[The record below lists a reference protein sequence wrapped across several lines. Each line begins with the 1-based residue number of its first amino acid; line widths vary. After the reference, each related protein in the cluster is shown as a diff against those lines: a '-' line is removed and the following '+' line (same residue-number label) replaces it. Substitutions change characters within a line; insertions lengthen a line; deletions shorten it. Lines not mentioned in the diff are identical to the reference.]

1 MKLTGNTI
9 LITGGSS
16 GIGFEMAKQFL
27 QKGNEVIVT
36 GRDGKKLHAAKQ
48 QLGDV
53 TIIKSDVGNP
63 DDVEKL
69 HQQVARDFPELNIL
83 INNAGILQTLYLRG
97 GNLSAAVLTSEIDIN
112 LKGTML
118 MNNIFLQL
126 LKQNNNPAI
135 INVSSG
141 LAFVP
146 LPVAPVYCST
156 KAAIHSYSLSLR
168 AQLKDTG
175 IKVFELVPPL
185 TETGML
191 GGFNEEDI
199 KGVPIMPVEEMV
211 TGFLKGFAKDNY
223 EIRLGVAN
231 QLWFMSRFFP
241 KFIFAQLSKSID
253 TWGQSKN
260 TQ

>member
-16 GIGFEMAKQFL
+16 GIGFEMARQFL
-27 QKGNEVIVT
+27 QKGNEVIIT
-36 GRDGKKLHAAKQ
+36 GRDGNKLHEAK
-48 QLGDV
+48 LKLDGV
-53 TIIKSDVGNP
+53 TTTRSDVSNP
-63 DDVEKL
+63 DEVKEL
-69 HQQVARDFPELNIL
+69 YQQAVNDFPGLNIL
-83 INNAGILQTLYLRG
+83 VNNAGILQTLNLRD
-97 GNLSAAVLTSEIDIN
+97 GNLSAADLTKEIDIN

-118 MNNIFLQL
+118 MNNAFLPILQHS
-126 LKQNNNPAI
+126 NNPAI
-135 INVSSG
+135 VNVSSG

-146 LPVAPVYCST
+146 LPIAPVYCST

-168 AQLKDTG
+168 AQLRNTG
-175 IKVFELVPPL
+175 IKVFELAPPL

-223 EIRLGVAN
+223 EIRLGVAS

-241 KFIFAQLSKSID
+241 EFIFAQLSKNIN
-253 TWGQSKN
+253 K
-260 TQ
+260 

>member
-27 QKGNEVIVT
+27 QKDNEVIIT
-36 GRDGKKLHAAKQ
+36 GRDSKKLHDAEQ
-48 QLGDV
+48 QLDGV
-53 TIIKSDVGNP
+53 AIIRSDASNP
-63 DDVEKL
+63 DNVKEL
-69 HQQVARDFPELNIL
+69 YQQAVNDFPGLNIL
-83 INNAGILQTLYLRG
+83 INNAGILQTLNLRDS
-97 GNLSAAVLTSEIDIN
+97 NLPTADLTKEIDIN
-112 LKGTML
+112 LKGTIL
-118 MNNIFLQL
+118 MNNAFLPL
-126 LKQNNNPAI
+126 LQHNDNPAI
-135 INVSSG
+135 VNVSSG

-146 LPVAPVYCST
+146 LPIAPVYCSA

-168 AQLKDTG
+168 AQLWNTG
-175 IKVFELVPPL
+175 IKVFELAPPL
-185 TETGML
+185 TDTGML

-223 EIRLGVAN
+223 EIRIGVAN

-241 KFIFAQLSKSID
+241 KFIFAQLSKSI
-253 TWGQSKN
+253 N
-260 TQ
+260 RLL